1 MAALAPPRGDERA
14 MLLGFLD
21 QQRYVVKLAAYGL
34 SEQAA
39 GTQSTPSALTVATII
54 KHLTQAERNWLTMV
68 RHEPNQGV
76 DAYQAALRL
85 ENEDTLESLI
95 ADYDQAG
102 QQTREAIEAIDDLDQ
117 AVPVP
122 KGVPWYPADLDAW
135 SVRWVLLHL
144 IEETARHA
152 GHAVVIREAIDGAT
166 AYPLMAAAE
175 GWEPTPWLQ
184 PWHPEEEAAIA

>member
-34 SEQAA
+34 SDRAA

-54 KHLTQAERNWLTMV
+54 KHLTQAERNWLAMV
-68 RHEPNQGV
+68 GHEPNHGV

-85 ENEDTLESLI
+85 GKEDTLEGLI
-95 ADYDQAG
+95 ADYDNAG
-102 QQTREAIEAIDDLDQ
+102 QETRDAIDAIDDLDQ

-152 GHAVVIREAIDGAT
+152 GHADVIREALDGAT

-184 PWHPEEEAAIA
+184 PWHPGERAAIA